1 MATKAVQ
8 NGRSPVDKQKQR
20 NDKAEESYPTGR
32 LAFLTRDKSK
42 STQKIYSHYRR
53 TYLQK
58 HTKTK
63 SSGTGSM
70 ITLATSVK
78 GCFFIGEVQYVCR
91 STFRCGSLEQVEA
104 FAGARNGRRREINHI
119 LSTQAQFGQHQ
130 EVFSAF
136 FIKLF

>member
-20 NDKAEESYPTGR
+20 NDKAEESYPTG

-91 STFRCGSLEQVEA
+91 STFRCGSLEQVEVVCHLLGQGMEGGGKSIT
-104 FAGARNGRRREINHI
+104 FFPLKLN
-119 LSTQAQFGQHQ
+119 LDSTKRSS
-130 EVFSAF
+130 V
-136 FIKLF
+136 LFL